1 MTSPA
6 HRARELERRA
16 SQQRIYAE
24 SVAHYPTKQKHL
36 GIAIGLSRAANL
48 EHQRESPGREL
59 GGRDLPTVD
68 GVALETTTYDGS
80 RRRTVIEA
88 ADGTDHDYWLVEEA
102 QIAQTGR
109 WRPVGRQPL
118 AEARLTEV
126 RR

>member
-1 MTSPA
+1 MTSAA

-16 SQQRIYAE
+16 AQQRIYAE

-36 GIAIGLSRAANL
+36 GIAIGLSRAAEL
-48 EHQRESPGREL
+48 EHQRESLGREL
-59 GGRDLPTVD
+59 GGDRADVD

-118 AEARLTEV
+118 AEARLTGV